1 MYLENIMLSDISQSQ
16 KDKYCMIYE
25 VSKMVK
31 LLESRMVVTRVEG
44 EEMFNRHK
52 VSVMQK

>member
-1 MYLENIMLSDISQSQ
+1 MLSVISQSQ
-16 KDKYCMIYE
+16 KDRYYMIYE

-44 EEMFNRHK
+44 GEIFNRHNI
-52 VSVMQK
+52 SVMQNK